1 MNKTRTYK
9 IWSWLVENILRVVRS
24 EICKDLSR
32 SETKEVI
39 KDGFGALAIVA
50 MLYVALCIPTF

>member
-1 MNKTRTYK
+1 MG
-9 IWSWLVENILRVVRS
+9 NIIRVLHS

-39 KDGFGALAIVA
+39 KDGFGALAIVV
-50 MLYVALCIPTF
+50 MLYVVLCIPTF

>member
-1 MNKTRTYK
+1 MG
-9 IWSWLVENILRVVRS
+9 NILRVLHS
-24 EICKDLSR
+24 EIYKDLSR